1 LDVYAEH
8 RTSPFQNATPGELD
22 HPASLQITRDGT
34 PGPNDLPS
42 LLPGTNDEPRRVE
55 EDDDIEGSTEHLAKL
70 VAPDAS
76 FKKEVAR
83 LEHGRADLERQL
95 SETLA
100 AQSERDRRFAQL
112 TDRLAQKSAVLERA
126 EANAAEVKKHAGLE
140 LRELQAKLDELMLS
154 RDEHLRSLE
163 QARRALQKATSRAAD
178 ADERSQ
184 PAWEHE
190 TELAE
195 ARVELEGRKSEL
207 EAARLRLT
215 DAENRCAKSKAEADT
230 LRAQTAAGLVNTDV
244 DQVIH
249 RLMERMRAMETEMS
263 SLRGNQK
270 SIESMECRNE
280 GESMECRNE
289 G

>member
-1 LDVYAEH
+1 LDVHAEH

-22 HPASLQITRDGT
+22 HPVSLQITRDGT

-42 LLPGTNDEPRRVE
+42 LLPGMNEKPRRVPE
-55 EDDDIEGSTEHLAKL
+55 EDDDREGSTEHHAKL

-83 LEHGRADLERQL
+83 LEHERIADLERQL

-100 AQSERDRRFAQL
+100 VKTERDQHNAQL
-112 TDRLAQKSAVLERA
+112 TDQLAQKSALLKQA
-126 EANAAEVKKHAGLE
+126 EANAAEAKKHAGLE

-154 RDEHLRSLE
+154 RDEHLRTLE
-163 QARRALQKATSRAAD
+163 QGQSVLQKATSRAAD

-190 TELAE
+190 TELAQVR
-195 ARVELEGRKSEL
+195 AELEEKKSEL
-207 EAARLRLT
+207 KAVRLRLM
-215 DAENRCAKSKAEADT
+215 DAEDGWAKNKAEADT
-230 LRAQTAAGLVNTDV
+230 LRAQTAVGLVNTDV
-244 DQVIH
+244 DRVMH
-249 RLMERMRAMETEMS
+249 RLMEHMRAMEAEMS
-263 SLRGNQK
+263 SLRGNEK
-270 SIESMECRNE
+270 SIESMECRN
-280 GESMECRNE
+280 G

>member
-1 LDVYAEH
+1 M
-8 RTSPFQNATPGELD
+8 
-22 HPASLQITRDGT
+22 
-34 PGPNDLPS
+34 NDR
-42 LLPGTNDEPRRVE
+42 PRRVPE
-55 EDDDIEGSTEHLAKL
+55 EDDDSEGSTEHHAKL
-70 VAPDAS
+70 VASNAS

-83 LEHGRADLERQL
+83 LEHERIADLERQL

-100 AQSERDRRFAQL
+100 AQSERDRRIAQL
-112 TDRLAQKSAVLERA
+112 TDQLAQNSAVLERA
-126 EANAAEVKKHAGLE
+126 EANAAEAKKHAGLE

-163 QARRALQKATSRAAD
+163 QAQSALQKATSRAAS

-195 ARVELEGRKSEL
+195 VRAELEGRKSEL
-207 EAARLRLT
+207 EAVRLRLT

-244 DQVIH
+244 DQVMH
-249 RLMERMRAMETEMS
+249 RLMERMRAMEAEVS
-263 SLRGNQK
+263 SLRGNEK
-270 SIESMECRNE
+270 SIELMECRNE
-280 GESMECRNE
+280 GESMKCRNE